1 MFPRAVFALAFCLGG
16 ACLGG
21 ACVANTAGT
30 SDPVLERSPRS
41 WEGFDLPE
49 TVVFDALRKVAYVS
63 NMVGNPTA
71 EDHNGRI
78 SRIDLISG
86 AVEHSW
92 IQSRDKHATLHGP
105 KGMAIL
111 GDRLAV
117 VDIDTLRFYR
127 LPSGTPLVSISLA
140 EAGAVSLN
148 DIAWDGAE
156 TVYLS
161 DTKLVFD
168 EAGNSHESGGPSGVF
183 RVDLHSGVVTGFLS
197 DPRIAAPNGLA
208 YGGAGKLFVAPLAS
222 TEVWLIDTHIFEL
235 SERVGIGPGK
245 WDGIEY
251 GVNGAVLASSLVS
264 GEVLAFREL
273 LDIAD
278 IENLFNEGFD
288 GDELEMLETGA
299 WPPPR
304 VVADGLDLPGNF
316 AWSYGDKFILVPE
329 IAAGRVLRIPVDD

>member
-1 MFPRAVFALAFCLGG
+1 MLLRIGLALTLCFGG
-16 ACLGG
+16 ACAVGPERLPEF
-21 ACVANTAGT
+21 A
-30 SDPVLERSPRS
+30 LERTPRS

-49 TVVFDALRKVAYVS
+49 TVLFDSQRGAAYVS

-71 EDHNGRI
+71 HDHNGRI

-86 AVEHSW
+86 EVEHNW
-92 IQSRDKHATLHGP
+92 IHSRGEQATLHGP
-105 KGMAIL
+105 KGMAII
-111 GDRLAV
+111 GDHLAV
-117 VDIDTLRFYR
+117 VDVDTLRFYR
-127 LPSGTPLVSISLA
+127 LPTGTPLASIPLA
-140 EAGAVSLN
+140 DAGAVSLN

-168 EAGNSHESGGPSGVF
+168 DEGNSHESGEPSGVF
-183 RVDLHSGVVTGFLS
+183 RVDLRSGQVTGFLS
-197 DPRIAAPNGLA
+197 DPRLAVPNGLA
-208 YGGAGKLFVAPLAS
+208 YGRPGELFVAPFAS
-222 TEVWLIDTHIFEL
+222 TEVWLIDTQKFEL

-251 GVNGAVLASSLVS
+251 GIDGVVLASSLAS

-273 LDIAD
+273 LDLAD
-278 IENLFNEGFD
+278 IEDFFGEDLNV
-288 GDELEMLETGA
+288 DEFEMMESGA

-304 VVADGLDLPGNF
+304 VVADGLALPGNF

-329 IAAGRVLRIPVDD
+329 IAAGRVLRIPLND